1 MKQNRF
7 IQKET
12 RGIDPL
18 WHVQLAVLGAIVL
31 QMVLPDRVAGGFK
44 YDVVILEAVLL
55 ISLIVTTP
63 RVPVFES
70 VVRRLNSVGLVL
82 LVTLANIYSLVRV
95 SEQLL
100 TSGHVINGQQLILAS
115 INIYLTNIIIFG
127 LWYWEMDG
135 GGPGR
140 RRRAEPSQRDFLFP
154 QTATPEI
161 SPKGW
166 SPTFPDYLYVSA
178 TNATAF
184 SPTDTMPLTHRAK
197 LLMLVQSIVA
207 LITIALVAARAVNI
221 LS

>member
-7 IQKET
+7 LQKEL

-18 WHVQLAVLGAIVL
+18 WHVQFAVLLAIIL
-31 QMVLPDRVAGGFK
+31 QLVLPDRFSGGLK
-44 YDVVILEAVLL
+44 YVVVLLEAILL

-100 TSGHVINGQQLILAS
+100 TSGHVTNGQQLILAS

-127 LWYWEMDG
+127 LWYWELDG

-140 RRRAEPSQRDFLFP
+140 RRKLKPSQRDFLFP
-154 QTATPEI
+154 QTTTPEA
-161 SPKGW
+161 SPAGW

-184 SPTDTMPLTHRAK
+184 SPTDTMPLTHRVK
-197 LLMLVQSIVA
+197 LLMLVQSIVS
-207 LITIALVAARAVNI
+207 LVTIALVAARAVNI